1 VHRCYVIWGSKKRV
15 ALPLVVAS
23 VFANAIG
30 VIAIIL
36 VTIGGS
42 DLRIDSNRHFNTVG
56 GTMDTAYDIISLIVN
71 SMLTLLTGM
80 LPPPISFTF
89 GANICMQCRTHLVD
103 PSAMSRIIL
112 ESGLLYPTMG
122 IVTLIKDNTTTL
134 DHVPFDI
141 IPLVVLSAGI
151 APTLIVVR
159 AKLGKTVESLQE
171 QVSDIHFTS
180 QSAPR
185 HGEGAGTIS
194 RVTHTTG
201 TLSMMAVEA
210 ENNRR
215 VVDEKGTMAV

>member
-1 VHRCYVIWGSKKRV
+1 
-15 ALPLVVAS
+15 
-23 VFANAIG
+23 
-30 VIAIIL
+30 
-36 VTIGGS
+36 
-42 DLRIDSNRHFNTVG
+42 
-56 GTMDTAYDIISLIVN
+56 
-71 SMLTLLTGM
+71 
-80 LPPPISFTF
+80 
-89 GANICMQCRTHLVD
+89 
-103 PSAMSRIIL
+103 
-112 ESGLLYPTMG
+112 MG